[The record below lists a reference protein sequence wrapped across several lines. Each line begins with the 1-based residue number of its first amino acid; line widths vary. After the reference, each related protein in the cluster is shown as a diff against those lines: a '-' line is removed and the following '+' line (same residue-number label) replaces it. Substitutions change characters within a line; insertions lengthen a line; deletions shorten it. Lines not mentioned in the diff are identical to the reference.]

1 MCVVT
6 RSLGARIAV
15 VFTGVKVCAP
25 ECGFGTYQKLTH
37 STPDTL
43 SGMHTS
49 AYSPTGFDRSQISIT
64 LLGLI
69 QLARGRATTSFT
81 TSVFEGTS
89 TSPSAYALA
98 LYSGLW
104 AFDGWDQANYV
115 GGEMSEPEKNIPRV
129 IHSSMITVTVRPPSK
144 PRR

>member
-1 MCVVT
+1 MVSVP
-6 RSLGARIAV
+6 
-15 VFTGVKVCAP
+15 F
-25 ECGFGTYQKLTH
+25 KLTH
-37 STPDTL
+37 STPDSL
-43 SGMHTS
+43 SGMHS
-49 AYSPTGFDRSQISIT
+49 LAYPSTGFDRSQISIT

-69 QLARGRATTSFT
+69 QLVRGRATTSFT

-129 IHSSMITVTVRPPSK
+129 IHSSMITVTVRTPSK

>member
-1 MCVVT
+1 MT
-6 RSLGARIAV
+6 SPLD
-15 VFTGVKVCAP
+15 P
-25 ECGFGTYQKLTH
+25 L
-37 STPDTL
+37 P
-43 SGMHTS
+43 GMHAPLTLLPIS
-49 AYSPTGFDRSQISIT
+49 NYSQMSIT
-64 LLGLI
+64 LIGII

-81 TSVFEGTS
+81 TSVFDGTS

-129 IHSSMITVTVRPPSK
+129 IHFSMITVTVRVH
-144 PRR
+144 RRFQRP